1 MRACWNSTVLRHE
14 AAAIGALLFLV
25 AFIWCAA
32 WGMWTP
38 QDFTRPTAYLNPRES
53 DVIGMLAAFKVAA
66 EGHYVPLMQ
75 KTAPELGAPA
85 GTNWASIPTIEE
97 IPIFLTGL
105 LARAVGIFAAL
116 NIKLLLGH
124 LLAALTF
131 YAVARYMGCELAWA
145 FLGGLAFG
153 IAPFIFS
160 ESPHHSIVAYVW
172 HIPLFLPIWQWAAS
186 KPGIVPYSRKFW
198 FAIAVAFLTGLQNV
212 YYTNIFCQLTLLGGL
227 ILYFRERNLRSLLSV
242 FAIIASSAAAFALMS
257 VDTWIQKLGGQ
268 GLTSAIQRPYKWL
281 EIYALKP
288 IDLIV
293 PLPTHHFEAFRTF
306 AINHANSSVLVNEG
320 SYLGLLGIGA
330 LLWVFGAALY
340 AAFKGRADDIPREAW
355 QILWVFA
362 AFATGGLNTVAGAFG
377 FTMFRAGYRMSI
389 VILAIV
395 LLFAMQWAS
404 QLSRLNR
411 RLGSALAIGLALLV
425 IWDQMPEPA
434 PIVQRELIAMQV
446 ESDGEFTKMMEERL
460 PEGAVVFQIPVMSFP
475 ESPAPGIS
483 PYEHFRPYLF
493 SKRLRFSFGATK
505 AEIENGWQSKL
516 GGLSLGD
523 SLKLIKK
530 QGFQAVYINR
540 NGFADKGE
548 EMIKAFQ
555 SLGLTERIDSQSRD
569 LVCLVFP
576 KPGGV
581 PEEVP

>member
-1 MRACWNSTVLRHE
+1 MRAYWNSTVLRHE
-14 AAAIGALLFLV
+14 AAAMGGLLFLV
-25 AFIWCAA
+25 AFVWCAA

-53 DVIGMLAAFKVAA
+53 DVIGMYASFKAAA
-66 EGHYVPLMQ
+66 EGHYAPLLAKRIPQ
-75 KTAPELGAPA
+75 LGAPDVA
-85 GTNWASIPTIEE
+85 DWTSIPTIEE
-97 IPIFLTGL
+97 LPIYLTGL
-105 LARAVGIFAAL
+105 LARAVGLFAAL

-131 YAVARYMGCELAWA
+131 YAVARYMGCELTWA

-153 IAPFIFS
+153 TAPFIFS

-172 HIPLFLPIWQWAAS
+172 HIPLFLPIWQWVSS
-186 KPGIVPYSRKFW
+186 KPGIVLYSRRFW
-198 FAIAVAFLTGLQNV
+198 FAVAVAFVTGLQNV
-212 YYTNIFCQLTLLGGL
+212 YYTNIFCQLTLLGGV
-227 ILYFRERNLRSLLSV
+227 ILYFRERCLRSLLPV
-242 FAIIASSAAAFALMS
+242 FAIIFSSAAAFGLMS
-257 VDTWIQKLGGQ
+257 LDTWLQKLGGQ
-268 GLTSAIQRPYKWL
+268 GIASAIQRPYKWL

-288 IDLIV
+288 VDLII

-320 SYLGLLGIGA
+320 SYLGLLGIAA

-340 AAFKGRADDIPREAW
+340 AAFKGRAGDIPREAW

-377 FTMFRAGYRMSI
+377 FTMFRAGYRMSV

-395 LLFAMQWAS
+395 LLFAMLRAS

-411 RLGSALAIGLALLV
+411 RLGSIIAIFLGLLV
-425 IWDQMPEPA
+425 IWDQMPVPHLPA
-434 PIVQRELIAMQV
+434 HRELVAMQV
-446 ESDGEFTKMMEERL
+446 ESDREFTKMIEARL
-460 PEGAVVFQIPVMSFP
+460 PGNAMIFQIPIMSFP
-475 ESPAPGIS
+475 EAPVQGIT

-493 SKRLRFSFGATK
+493 SNRLRFSFGATK

-516 GGLSLGD
+516 GGLGMED
-523 SLKLIKK
+523 SLQLIQK

-540 NGFADKGE
+540 KGFPDKGE

-555 SLGLTERIDSQSRD
+555 NLGVTERIDSQSGD

-576 KPGGV
+576 K
-581 PEEVP
+581 